1 MNAQIAV
8 VLMLVVIL
16 ALLRLAGSIKPLPAP
31 SPPRL
36 TFKET

>member
-1 MNAQIAV
+1 MNAQITV

-16 ALLRLAGSIKPLPAP
+16 ALLRLAGTIEPLPAP